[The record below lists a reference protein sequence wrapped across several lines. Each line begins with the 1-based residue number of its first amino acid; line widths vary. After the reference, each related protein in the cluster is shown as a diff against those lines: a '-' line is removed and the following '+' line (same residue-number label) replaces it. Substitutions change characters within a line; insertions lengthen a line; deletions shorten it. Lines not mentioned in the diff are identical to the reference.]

1 MSKDNVIQF
10 PNDKKSDVDLQ
21 WIQLTEQEK
30 QIEEQWG
37 LIQQLI
43 YQEEKK
49 DGSE

>member
-10 PNDKKSDVDLQ
+10 PVDKKSHVDLQ
-21 WIQLTEQEK
+21 LMQLTEQEK
-30 QIEEQWG
+30 QIEEQWR

-43 YQEEKK
+43 YQEENK

>member
-10 PNDKKSDVDLQ
+10 PVDKKSDVDLQ
-21 WIQLTEQEK
+21 MEQLTEQEK
-30 QIEEQWG
+30 QIEEQWR

-43 YQEEKK
+43 YQEENK